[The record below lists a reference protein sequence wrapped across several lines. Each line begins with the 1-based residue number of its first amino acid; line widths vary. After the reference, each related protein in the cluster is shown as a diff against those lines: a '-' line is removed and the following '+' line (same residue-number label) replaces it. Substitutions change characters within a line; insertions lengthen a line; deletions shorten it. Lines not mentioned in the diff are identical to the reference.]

1 MAKKKPIDAELLQSD
16 VQPEPIELSE
26 EVAEVAPVAE
36 PAKTLP
42 AGFVHINRI
51 GKGGNG
57 IIVKS
62 NQWGTIYKEDQ
73 WEIISTKKK

>member
-1 MAKKKPIDAELLQSD
+1 MAKKKPIDAELLQAD
-16 VQPEPIELSE
+16 VQPDPVELT
-26 EVAEVAPVAE
+26 EVAAEVAPVAE
-36 PAKTLP
+36 PAKSLP
-42 AGFVHINRI
+42 AGFVHITRI

-57 IIVKS
+57 IIVKA